1 MHPNVRP
8 DLRYHHIFQC
18 TTTSRLWVKV
28 HPWCHRQKG
37 AREWHD
43 YCRRRVEYGFPECV
57 FWHGWMVERMRS
69 EVELVV
75 VGVVEVDDEWQALL
89 WGLHSSLIT
98 VTCPPYFFASRPPN
112 QPKFFFFFLHSGSIC
127 SPNSYIV
134 DVFALVKRTNELGSP
149 LLVATILWSREKKFI
164 GPTMDTKCFGWV
176 LGKFQASCLVLFPHP
191 LSQWNLQSP
200 VLVCGEIHVKRTPTI
215 KLVEP
220 KIF

>member
-112 QPKFFFFFLHSGSIC
+112 QPKFFFFFC
-127 SPNSYIV
+127 IV
-134 DVFALVKRTNELGSP
+134 VQFVLQIPT
-149 LLVATILWSREKKFI
+149 LLMSLLLWSAQTNWGRLSLLLPSCGRGKKNSLA
-164 GPTMDTKCFGWV
+164 PRWTPNV
-176 LGKFQASCLVLFPHP
+176 LAEFWASSKRVVWFSSLIPCLNEIFNL
-191 LSQWNLQSP
+191 LS
-200 VLVCGEIHVKRTPTI
+200 
-215 KLVEP
+215 
-220 KIF
+220 